1 MKDDYIKFALKKV
14 ENYKKIITRTLSILK
29 CYNSMNLITNTT
41 MNDYVDIIQNI
52 YEKVENAENHWG
64 TKKDMIN
71 CMKELNNDIID
82 VFKNVGTKKLKDIL
96 YIVIG
101 NDFMKH
107 IDLNKLKKQKFE
119 LLLQYM
125 KPYKINVYKKSDLH
139 RKSFHVDA
147 ELDDNDIICMSGN
160 LNCFEMLE
168 SESFTIRV
176 YGVRLVIQ
184 IDNVTILV
192 HGLVDDMLLSCV
204 DSPYV
209 SSFIE
214 RFKKNHP
221 PDDNFKNAMFLEYI
235 KSLTLKHILVS
246 QEKTLYHGYMK
257 MNYKIRQI
265 KERTISNT
273 IREFLNLS
281 LYEQRY
287 ILLALLMDESSPD
300 SNYMAYLLYDL
311 LSNDSNEV
319 VDTREQQLLLNS
331 FSWYMKKKFKTSMK
345 HTLDYTKKLST
356 NDNNRVPL
364 EQQIC
369 LMKAPANVKEKAMIK
384 LKEIKS
390 KSEDSGSKARQYL
403 EGLLKIPFEI
413 YRKETILNIV
423 PSIKTKY
430 AMIHN
435 QLEKNN
441 IPLENTQ
448 CESAFQMV
456 SFVNK
461 MNYVLHEVL
470 LSKQFETIICVLHA
484 GKRKQLVERIKQL
497 NQVFDSHEMK
507 VKINHSG
514 KNISELQ
521 QCIQETLHAC
531 ILKKPEIMN
540 DVYVML
546 DIHGSYISLI
556 DYTKQMNDLW
566 KQIQDTMVVNK
577 EYLDKAVHGHENAKR
592 SLERIIGQW
601 INGDSTGYCFGFEG
615 PPGVGKTS
623 LAKKGLANCLKD
635 EHGVS
640 RPFSFVAVGGSSNGS
655 TLEGHTYTYVGST
668 WGRIVDILIE
678 SKCMNP
684 IIFIDELDKISKTE
698 HGKEIIGILTHMVDP
713 TQNDSFQD
721 KYFNGINIDLSKVL
735 FIFSYN
741 DVSCIDRIL
750 LDRIHR
756 IQFDSLSEDEKVII
770 TRNYLLPEIFKKTGL
785 HEEMIECSDDIIRY
799 IICKYTC
806 ESGVRK
812 LKEILFDIFSEINLE
827 CFSNTEMN
835 VPIILTENTITE
847 HYLKKRHV
855 IRNTEIGDKPIIGE
869 ICGLWA
875 NAYGLGGILPIQT
888 KWFPTNNFLD
898 LKLTGKQG
906 DVMRESMIVAKT
918 IASNLT
924 DEIHLKT
931 LYDTKKEESCKGIH
945 IHCPEG
951 AVPKDGPSAG
961 AAITTCIYSLLNDKP
976 IKNDIAITGEINLKG
991 EVTAIG
997 GLEYK
1002 IEGGLKAG
1010 VRTFLYPTQNHK
1022 DFTLIIEKKPYI
1034 GKAATFIEVSHIG
1047 DVFEHV
1053 FA

>member
-1 MKDDYIKFALKKV
+1 MKDDYLKFALKKV
-14 ENYKKIITRTLSILK
+14 EQYKKIITRTLSILK
-29 CYNSMNLITNTT
+29 YYNSMDIITNAT
-41 MNDYVDIIQNI
+41 MNEYVEIIQGV
-52 YEKVENAENHWG
+52 YQKVETAHNHWD
-64 TKKDMIN
+64 TKKGMID

-82 VFKNVGTKKLKDIL
+82 VFKHVGTKKLKDVL

-101 NDFMKH
+101 SDFSKYM
-107 IDLNKLKKQKFE
+107 DLNKTKKQKFD

-125 KPYKINVYKKSDLH
+125 KPYKISVYKKSDLH

-160 LNCFEMLE
+160 INCYEMSE
-168 SESFTIRV
+168 SESFITRV
-176 YGVRLVIQ
+176 YGVRLVLHV
-184 IDNVTILV
+184 DNVTVLV
-192 HGLVDDMLLSCV
+192 HGLVDDMLLSCI

-209 SSFIE
+209 SFFMDK
-214 RFKKNHP
+214 FKKNHP
-221 PDDNFKNAMFLEYI
+221 PEDNFKNIMFIEYT

-246 QEKTLYHGYMK
+246 QEKTLYHGYLKMK
-257 MNYKIRQI
+257 YKIHQI

-273 IREFLNLS
+273 IREFLNIS

-287 ILLALLMDESSPD
+287 ILLALLMDESSMD
-300 SNYMAYLLYDL
+300 SKYMAYLLYDL

-319 VDTREQQLLLNS
+319 VDTMEQKLLSNS

-356 NDNNRVPL
+356 DDNNKVPL

-369 LMKAPANVKEKAMIK
+369 LMKAPVNVKEKAIIK

-403 EGLLKIPFEI
+403 EGMLKIPFEI

-430 AMIHN
+430 LNIRD
-435 QLEKNN
+435 QLEKYN
-441 IPLENTQ
+441 IPLENEQ
-448 CESAFQMV
+448 CESAFQMI
-456 SFVNK
+456 SYINK
-461 MNYVLHEVL
+461 INIAFNDVL
-470 LSKQFETIICVLHA
+470 LSEQFETIISVLHS

-497 NQVFDSHEMK
+497 NQVFESHDMK
-507 VKINHSG
+507 VKISHSG

-521 QCIQETLHAC
+521 ECIREMLHAC

-540 DVYVML
+540 DIYMML
-546 DIHGSYISLI
+546 DIHCSYVSLI

-577 EYLDKAVHGHENAKR
+577 KCLDKAVHGHENAKR

-601 INGDSTGYCFGFEG
+601 INGDSSGYCLGFEG

-623 LAKKGLANCLKD
+623 LATKGLAKCLKD
-635 EHGVS
+635 EDGVS

-655 TLEGHTYTYVGST
+655 TLEGHNYTYVGST

-756 IQFDSLSEDEKVII
+756 IKFDSLSEDEKVII

-785 HEEMIECSDDIIRY
+785 HEKMIECNDDIIRY
-799 IICKYTC
+799 IISKYTY

-827 CFSNTEMN
+827 CFNNTETN
-835 VPIILTENTITE
+835 LPIVLTETTISE
-847 HYLKKRHV
+847 HYLKKRHI

-888 KWFPTNNFLD
+888 KWFPTNNFMD

-906 DVMRESMIVAKT
+906 DVMQESMIVAKT

-924 DEIHLKT
+924 DHTYLKT
-931 LYDTKKEESCKGIH
+931 LYKTKKEESCKGIH

-961 AAITTCIYSLLNDKP
+961 AAITTCIYSLLNNKP
-976 IKNDIAITGEINLKG
+976 IKHDLAITGEINLKG

-1002 IEGGLKAG
+1002 IEGGIKAG
-1010 VRTFLYPTQNHK
+1010 VKTFLYPTQNHK
-1022 DFTLIIEKKPYI
+1022 DYTLIIEKKPYI
-1034 GKAATFIEVSHIG
+1034 AEAATFIEVSHIE
-1047 DVFEHV
+1047 DVFQHV

>member
-1 MKDDYIKFALKKV
+1 MKDDYIKFAVKKV
-14 ENYKKIITRTLSILK
+14 DNYKKIITRTLSILK
-29 CYNSMNLITNTT
+29 CYNSMNLITNTV
-41 MNDYVDIIQNI
+41 MNEYVETIQNI
-52 YEKVENAENHWG
+52 YEKIENASNHWD
-64 TKKDMIN
+64 TKKDMID
-71 CMKELNNDIID
+71 CMKDLNNDIID
-82 VFKNVGTKKLKDIL
+82 IFKHVGTKKLKDIL
-96 YIVIG
+96 YVVIG
-101 NDFMKH
+101 SDFYKH
-107 IDLNKLKKQKFE
+107 MELNKAKKHKFD
-119 LLLQYM
+119 LLLEYM
-125 KPYKINVYKKSDLH
+125 KPYKINIYKKSDLQK
-139 RKSFHVDA
+139 KSFHVDA
-147 ELDDNDIICMSGN
+147 ELDDNDIVCMSGN
-160 LNCFEMLE
+160 VNCYDMLE
-168 SESFTIRV
+168 SEQFIIRV
-176 YGVRLVIQ
+176 YGVRLVLHV
-184 IDNVTILV
+184 DNVIILV
-192 HGLVDDMLLSCV
+192 HGLIDDMLLSCV
-204 DSPYV
+204 DNPYIN
-209 SSFIE
+209 SFME

-221 PDDNFKNAMFLEYI
+221 LDDNFKNSMFLEYAN
-235 KSLTLKHILVS
+235 SLTLKHILVS
-246 QEKTLYHGYMK
+246 QEKTLYHGYLK
-257 MNYKIRQI
+257 MNYKLRQI
-265 KERTISNT
+265 KETTINNT
-273 IREFLNLS
+273 IRDFLNLS

-287 ILLALLMDESSPD
+287 ILLTLLMDETSID

-311 LSNDSNEV
+311 LSNDSSEV
-319 VDTREQQLLLNS
+319 VDTREQQLLMSS
-331 FSWYMKKKFKTSMK
+331 FSWYMKKKFKLSMK

-356 NDNNRVPL
+356 NDNKVPL

-369 LMKAPANVKEKAMIK
+369 LMKASANVKEKAMIK

-413 YRKETILNIV
+413 YRKEKILNIV
-423 PSIKTKY
+423 PSIKAKY
-430 AMIHN
+430 TVIHN
-435 QLEKNN
+435 QLEKHNVQ
-441 IPLENTQ
+441 LEKQ

-456 SFVNK
+456 SYINK
-461 MNYVLHEVL
+461 INVEFHETL
-470 LSKQFETIICVLHA
+470 LFKQFETIINILQS

-497 NQVFDSHEMK
+497 NHVFESHDMRIK
-507 VKINHSG
+507 MNHSG
-514 KNISELQ
+514 KNITELQ
-521 QCIQETLHAC
+521 ECIRETLQVC
-531 ILKKPEIMN
+531 IVNKPEVIN

-546 DIHGSYISLI
+546 DMHCSYVSLI

-566 KQIQDTMVVNK
+566 KHIKDTMLINK
-577 EYLDKAVHGHENAKR
+577 KYLDNAVHGHDNAKR

-601 INGDSTGYCFGFEG
+601 INGDSSGYCFGFEG

-623 LAKKGLANCLKD
+623 LATKGLAKCLKD
-635 EHGVS
+635 EQGVS

-655 TLEGHTYTYVGST
+655 TLEGHNYTYVGST

-713 TQNDSFQD
+713 TQNNSFQD

-756 IQFDSLSEDEKVII
+756 IKFDSLSEDEKVII

-785 HEEMIECSDDIIRY
+785 HEEMIECSDEIIRF
-799 IICKYTC
+799 IIVKYTY

-827 CFSNTEMN
+827 CFSNTEMIT
-835 VPIILTENTITE
+835 PIVLTENTVTE
-847 HYLKKRHV
+847 HYLKKRHI

-888 KWFPTNNFLD
+888 KWFPTNNFMD

-906 DVMRESMIVAKT
+906 DVMQESMVVAKT

-924 DEIHLKT
+924 DEPFLKT
-931 LYDTKKEESCKGIH
+931 LYDKKKEESCKGIH

-976 IKNDIAITGEINLKG
+976 IKHDIAITGEINLKG

-1002 IEGGLKAG
+1002 IEGGIKAG
-1010 VRTFLYPTQNHK
+1010 VATFLYPAQNHK

-1034 GKAATFIEVSHIG
+1034 ADAATFIEVSHIE
-1047 DVFEHV
+1047 DVFQHV